1 MKNKRYKIP
10 DRQHSIADKFQILT
24 SGMSLLEVLVVITI
38 FAILG
43 ILVTQSIVLT
53 LIGSQKSESMVKS
66 RENLDYSLNVIER
79 QIRNANSIT
88 VCPNPDPTIIN
99 YLDQNGKPS
108 SFSCVNTGNDESY
121 IASGSARLTNDA
133 IKVMSC
139 SLECTPGT
147 ETNPSYVSI
156 DITVKEAS
164 AAGIKSA
171 NVSATTQIYLRNY

>member
-1 MKNKRYKIP
+1 MKK
-10 DRQHSIADKFQILT
+10 KFINN
-24 SGMSLLEVLVVITI
+24 GMSLLEVLVVITI

-66 RENLDYSLNVIER
+66 RENLDYSLNIIER

-88 VCPNPDPTIIN
+88 VCPNLDPAVID

-121 IASGSARLTNDA
+121 IASGSSRLTNDA
-133 IKVMSC
+133 IKIVSC
-139 SLECTPGT
+139 SLVCTPGT
-147 ETNPSYVSI
+147 ETNPSFVSV

-164 AAGIKSA
+164 AAGIRSA
-171 NVSATTQIYLRNY
+171 DVSATTQIYLRNY